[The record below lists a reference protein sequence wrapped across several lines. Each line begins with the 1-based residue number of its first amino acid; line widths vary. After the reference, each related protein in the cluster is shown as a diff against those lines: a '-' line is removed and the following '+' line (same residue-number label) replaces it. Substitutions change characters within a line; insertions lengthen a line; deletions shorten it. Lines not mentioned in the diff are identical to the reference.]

1 MSLISALNIAISS
14 IDSLNTAIR
23 TTSDNVSNANN
34 ENYNTRTVQYSTS
47 QYGGV
52 RVADIK
58 RAVDDGLLRDLMN
71 ASSNNSYTGTLKT
84 YYERLEQLTGTS
96 DGVTALSDSMQK
108 FVSAWQT
115 FEASPE
121 TDAADRGVVL
131 AGDSLINEIKRFSEG
146 LNTIERSIN
155 IDIQGSV
162 GDLNDT
168 LAEIDKLNSQIVRD
182 TSLGKPVSSLEN
194 LRDKQVEKLSGLMAV
209 TTFKHHDGSLAVY
222 SSNGI
227 DLVDA
232 NPSVFTWDEATHQ
245 LTKTDSTKDY
255 STLLPDGKL
264 SAQIG
269 FVRTDQNAVTSADG
283 SIGVIKKLRNQL
295 DEFAYSLVDNSTNT
309 IVGTT
314 QTGSGSNL
322 VTDFGLSNGD
332 TFNVT
337 VIDSTP
343 TTTVTG
349 ITIGPGAGQVDTV
362 PELLT
367 ALNAITGVSARI
379 NAHGFLEIST
389 TEQSLQIDDTGGTPM
404 ADLGITTGTAFTPRN
419 PPTFA
424 RAYQDATANAG
435 EATNFF
441 EAMTGTTPDNVT
453 RSNIRVNDTLF
464 SGAEAVKKLSGNT
477 VVQALTS
484 PQRDMVGSGLALR
497 NETYTGLAGGILVD
511 LTSKSKNFS
520 DSAEIQQM
528 RYETTTTALR
538 NEVGVNID
546 KEMAQLQILQNSYS
560 ATARVM
566 STVNEMFRA
575 LENAV

>member
-182 TSLGKPVSSLEN
+182 TSLGKPISSLEN

-314 QTGSGSNL
+314 QTGGGSNL

-349 ITIGPGAGQVDTV
+349 ITIGPGVGQVDTV

-435 EATNFF
+435 EAANFF

-484 PQRDMVGSGLALR
+484 PQRNMVGSGLALR

-575 LENAV
+575 LENAI